1 MDTTQIIHYA
11 QMVDFNLELS
21 HLFWGLIAVVLFFLR
36 NEMSKVYKFMEK
48 MDAKYDRIDSR
59 VDNHENRITKVE
71 TKLEE

>member
-1 MDTTQIIHYA
+1 MDTTQIVQLA
-11 QMVDFNLELS
+11 QMIDFQLELS
-21 HLFWGLIAVVLFFLR
+21 HFIWGLIGIVLWFLR